1 MDEPRRTIGKYQ
13 LFERLGRGGM
23 AEVYKGYHPNLN
35 RRVAI
40 KILHPHLADEVDF
53 IGRFRREAQA
63 VAQLRHPHIMQVYDF
78 DAEGDQNYMV
88 MEYIQGP
95 SLKDLL
101 DDCYSRGEMLP
112 VEDVVYIFRALL
124 DAVGYAHAHGM
135 VHRDLKP
142 ANVMLEMKDEG
153 GRMKDEGL
161 SSSLIPHL
169 SSLRPVLTDFGIAKI
184 IGANKFTASGVTVGT
199 PAYMSPEQGQG
210 ESGDERADI
219 YALGVILYECLTG
232 QVPYEGDTSVA
243 VLLKHISAPIPS
255 LSPIRPTLP
264 VAYDRVIARA
274 MAKDPEERF
283 QSAHEMWKALETLT
297 VDETAPT
304 LTVKEVEPE
313 RAIAPEA
320 ERASQAATITSVEPK
335 RPAVP
340 LRRRWLAWGTILIA
354 LALAGVAVLP
364 RFNAPSPAEQA
375 ITEGQ
380 QYLASGDAQLA
391 ADSFSLALDI
401 DPDNVQALLGR
412 AQAYEQLGQVL
423 EALADLE
430 SAIAAAPE
438 EARGYQERA
447 RLIVQYGLDDPA
459 IALADFDKAIQLAPD
474 SPRAHFLRGW
484 AILNFALIDG
494 RPNPGAALD
503 DLNQAVILDSR
514 NAETQLT
521 LAQAL
526 VGVGDPGA
534 ALAPAN
540 RAVELEPENALHWKR
555 RAHIQFALGDF
566 NAARDD
572 LQAAIER
579 EADVNSQA
587 LLYAERAYLSLQLEA
602 VPEAQADIA
611 EAMSLAPA
619 SDVAGY
625 VKLLLDPSLPRPSAT
640 QLEAAREA
648 ALDEPIWQ
656 AILTDLLRP

>member
-1 MDEPRRTIGKYQ
+1 
-13 LFERLGRGGM
+13 
-23 AEVYKGYHPNLN
+23 
-35 RRVAI
+35 
-40 KILHPHLADEVDF
+40 
-53 IGRFRREAQA
+53 
-63 VAQLRHPHIMQVYDF
+63 
-78 DAEGDQNYMV
+78 
-88 MEYIQGP
+88 
-95 SLKDLL
+95 
-101 DDCYSRGEMLP
+101 
-112 VEDVVYIFRALL
+112 
-124 DAVGYAHAHGM
+124 
-135 VHRDLKP
+135 
-142 ANVMLEMKDEG
+142 
-153 GRMKDEGL
+153 MKDEGL